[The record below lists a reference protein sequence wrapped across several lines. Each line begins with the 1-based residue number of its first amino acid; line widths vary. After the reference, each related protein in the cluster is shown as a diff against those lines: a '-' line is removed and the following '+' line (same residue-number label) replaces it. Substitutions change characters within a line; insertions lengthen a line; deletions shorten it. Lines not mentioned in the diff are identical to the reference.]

1 MKKYLLLFLFF
12 VVSIVKAQSVNEYKY
27 AIVPAKFSFLNEVN
41 QYRLNNLCKLYLEK
55 YGFVAYYDTDVLPI
69 EIASTNCNRIYF
81 DVENSSSMFVSKLTI
96 VLKDC
101 KNTILFKSE
110 IGKSKEKEYA
120 VAYNEALRDAFLS
133 IDKLNYHYK
142 EVQKSQEDVA
152 KSAESK
158 VFTTSEISTEAIL
171 NGYLLIDAMT
181 SKVILKLLKTA
192 SPDVFIA
199 QSKTKNGIVTKR
211 NNQFVLEYY
220 ENDQLISE
228 LLQVKL

>member
-1 MKKYLLLFLFF
+1 MKKYLLLFLVF
-12 VVSIVKAQSVNEYKY
+12 VASIAKAQSVNEYKY

-55 YGFVAYYDTDVLPI
+55 YGFVTYYDTDVLPI

-133 IDKLNYHYK
+133 FDKLNYHYK
-142 EVQKSQEDVA
+142 EVQKSQEDAA

-171 NGYLLIDAMT
+171 NGYLLIDATT

>member
-1 MKKYLLLFLFF
+1 MKNYFLLFLVF
-12 VVSIVKAQSVNEYKY
+12 VMSIAKAQSVNGYKY

-55 YGFVAYYDTDVLPI
+55 YGFVTYYDTDVLPA
-69 EIASTNCNRIYF
+69 EIVSANCNRIYLE
-81 DVENSSSMFVSKLTI
+81 VENSSSMFVSKLTI

-120 VAYNEALRDAFLS
+120 VAYNEALRDAFRS
-133 IDKLNYHYK
+133 FDKFNYHHK
-142 EVQKSQEDVA
+142 EVTQSLGDVVKST
-152 KSAESK
+152 ESMA
-158 VFTTSEISTEAIL
+158 FTSSEISAEAIV
-171 NGYLLIDAMT
+171 NGYLLIDVTT
-181 SKVILKLLKTA
+181 SKVILKLLKTTN
-192 SPDVFIA
+192 PDVFIA

-228 LLQVKL
+228 QLQVKL

>member
-1 MKKYLLLFLFF
+1 
-12 VVSIVKAQSVNEYKY
+12 
-27 AIVPAKFSFLNEVN
+27 
-41 QYRLNNLCKLYLEK
+41 
-55 YGFVAYYDTDVLPI
+55 
-69 EIASTNCNRIYF
+69 
-81 DVENSSSMFVSKLTI
+81 MFVSKLTI